1 MKMKNKKTGL
11 RSSFFLYFFMVFR
24 IFKIYK
30 KLYKYKIKGN
40 VKIHKIVDCITIF
53 VAKAGSTSYLAEN
66 IPVIAATGMANK
78 ITIIFSTRESMLK
91 GII

>member
-1 MKMKNKKTGL
+1 M
-11 RSSFFLYFFMVFR
+11 FFYG
-24 IFKIYK
+24 IYKIYK
-30 KLYKYKIKGN
+30 KLYKYKIKGR
-40 VKIHKIVDCITIF
+40 VKIHRIVDCITIF
-53 VAKAGSTSYLAEN
+53 VAKAGSTSYFAEN